1 MVKYGLQFQNGL
13 AGLSTKSR
21 AWAHVDYIYYKGAI
35 KTMLSLCE
43 NEPQRRLLQIGPLP
57 DFAGECVDEVRTLDD
72 TFRRS
77 LLADIADVDASFTSQ
92 CLALRE
98 HVDLADVMLRLEGRE
113 TLLELHRWAIL
124 NYLAVLKIVKK
135 HDKAGV
141 LRPLRVEVVACLS
154 KCGFVQV
161 RGHGHG
167 HVHASASVAPYRC
180 VGMGMGMGMP
190 EQVWLHRHLSNC
202 DSSACK

>member
-72 TFRRS
+72 TFRPDATAGFGFQNARS
-77 LLADIADVDASFTSQ
+77 IPSCAAATF
-92 CLALRE
+92 
-98 HVDLADVMLRLEGRE
+98 
-113 TLLELHRWAIL
+113 
-124 NYLAVLKIVKK
+124 
-135 HDKAGV
+135 
-141 LRPLRVEVVACLS
+141 
-154 KCGFVQV
+154 
-161 RGHGHG
+161 
-167 HVHASASVAPYRC
+167 RC
-180 VGMGMGMGMP
+180 
-190 EQVWLHRHLSNC
+190 E
-202 DSSACK
+202 